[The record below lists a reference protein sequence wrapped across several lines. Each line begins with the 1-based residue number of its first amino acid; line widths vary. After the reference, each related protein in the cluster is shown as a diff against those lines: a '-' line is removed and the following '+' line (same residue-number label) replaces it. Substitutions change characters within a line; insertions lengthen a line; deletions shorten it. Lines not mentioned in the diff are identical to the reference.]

1 MRTISSALKKK
12 IPANTVSAIGRLPAL
27 GRLSHDSAASGT
39 LAIVSVAKGRS
50 CQRGSNTEPKAAP
63 VAITIIAIRT
73 IPRANEGNDRVLL
86 SPGPINSTN
95 AGSERPDIRA
105 SAASSGVAAA
115 AASSEPHRSQP
126 PNPKLSYV
134 ILSIAIPSRIPAIV
148 AEMPTAIHDEARGFH
163 GLRRW
168 LSQAAAKTEIANIIP
183 LPISGFHSG

>member
-39 LAIVSVAKGRS
+39 LAIVSAAKGRS

-73 IPRANEGNDRVLL
+73 MPRANVGNDRVLL

-105 SAASSGVAAA
+105 SAASSGTAAA
-115 AASSEPHRSQP
+115 AASSGPQPRQP
-126 PNPKLSYV
+126 PTPQLLYV
-134 ILSIAIPSRIPAIV
+134 IFSLTTP
-148 AEMPTAIHDEARGFH
+148 
-163 GLRRW
+163 
-168 LSQAAAKTEIANIIP
+168 
-183 LPISGFHSG
+183 